1 MPKISDAKYNQL
13 VEKNARHGALIH
25 VEMENPKKVASVMKD
40 VPVLAALE
48 YLFKLAEKYRKANKH
63 KKVSVIL
70 EAVALIDRKT
80 GKETDVVLESRG
92 TGKNQNTTVF
102 VGKLTPAQVFAMQIT
117 KQKHDIKEL
126 KKIRTLTNPKKEAKK
141 VVVKKVTK
149 KKVHPP
155 KLPKKFQAGKK
166 KVATKKSRS

>member
-25 VEMENPKKVASVMKD
+25 VEMENPKKVADVMKD

-63 KKVSVIL
+63 KKVQVIL

-80 GKETDVVLESRG
+80 GKETDVVLESHG
-92 TGKNQNTTVF
+92 IGKNQKTTVF

-117 KQKHDIKEL
+117 KGKHDIKEL
-126 KKIRTLTNPKKEAKK
+126 KKIRTLTNPKKKSKK
-141 VVVKKVTK
+141 VAVKKKVTKKVTK
-149 KKVHPP
+149 KKT
-155 KLPKKFQAGKK
+155 AK
-166 KVATKKSRS
+166 KVATKKSR

>member
-1 MPKISDAKYNQL
+1 MPKISDAKYNHL

-25 VEMENPKKVASVMKD
+25 VEMENPKKVADAMKD

-63 KKVSVIL
+63 KKVQVIL

-126 KKIRTLTNPKKEAKK
+126 RKIRTLTNPKKKTKK
-141 VVVKKVTK
+141 VTVKKKVVKKVAK
-149 KKVHPP
+149 KNVT
-155 KLPKKFQAGKK
+155 
-166 KVATKKSRS
+166 TKKSRS

>member
-1 MPKISDAKYNQL
+1 MPKISDSEYNRL

-25 VEMENPKKVASVMKD
+25 VEMENPKKVADVMKD

-92 TGKNQNTTVF
+92 IGKNQNTTVF
-102 VGKLTPAQVFAMQIT
+102 VGKLTPAQVFAMKLT

-126 KKIRTLTNPKKEAKK
+126 KKIRTLTNPKKKAKKSPVKKIAKKK
-141 VVVKKVTK
+141 VVK
-149 KKVHPP
+149 KKTV
-155 KLPKKFQAGKK
+155 
-166 KVATKKSRS
+166 TKKSRS